1 MGEQRA
7 EGPRERIERATER
20 MGERRDAAVERMGE
34 RRDAAVERMGE
45 RRDGAVEAMA
55 TARGNAADAVATAKE
70 NTAEAVASAKASA
83 AEAIAKIKPK
93 LRGVSHEWAFF
104 LSLGLGAA
112 LIVAAEGA
120 KATVAVAIYTVSLSA
135 LFGVSALYHRV
146 TWRPEVRVW
155 MRRLDHTMIF
165 LLIAGTITPFALLV
179 LEGGF
184 AKALLIG
191 VWGAALGGIVVE
203 LIWVDAPK
211 WLAAIVYVAVG
222 LIGAVAYPEIVS
234 KAGIGAGHP
243 DRRRRRAL
251 HHRGRDLRR
260 RAPRPQPGRVRL
272 PRDLPRPGHRRGGRP
287 LRRHRVLRSARG
299 VSDAPGRIVGVGGV
313 FRRAKEPDALR
324 AFYVEQLGLPLHG
337 ETGMLTD
344 EGGITVV
351 GFFDAD
357 TEYFGPA
364 GQEAMFNFR
373 VDDLDALLA
382 KLRAAGADVDE
393 EKGVEEMEGIGRFAW
408 ITDPEGNRVELW
420 EPESP

>member
-1 MGEQRA
+1 
-7 EGPRERIERATER
+7 

-34 RRDAAVERMGE
+34 RRDAAV
-45 RRDGAVEAMA
+45 DAMA
-55 TARGNAADAVATAKE
+55 TARESAADRVATARE
-70 NTAEAVASAKASA
+70 NTADAVASAKASA
-83 AEAIAKIKPK
+83 AEAIAKVKPR

-112 LIVAAEGA
+112 LIIAAEGA
-120 KATVAVAIYTVSLSA
+120 KATVAVAIYAASLSA

-234 KAGIGAGHP
+234 KAGLGAGLLIAAGGALYIAGAVIYAAERP
-243 DRRRRRAL
+243 DPSPTVFGYHEIFHVLVIAAAAAHFAAIAFFAL
-251 HHRGRDLRR
+251 
-260 RAPRPQPGRVRL
+260 
-272 PRDLPRPGHRRGGRP
+272 
-287 LRRHRVLRSARG
+287 
-299 VSDAPGRIVGVGGV
+299 
-313 FRRAKEPDALR
+313 
-324 AFYVEQLGLPLHG
+324 
-337 ETGMLTD
+337 
-344 EGGITVV
+344 
-351 GFFDAD
+351 
-357 TEYFGPA
+357 PA
-364 GQEAMFNFR
+364 G
-373 VDDLDALLA
+373 
-382 KLRAAGADVDE
+382 
-393 EKGVEEMEGIGRFAW
+393 
-408 ITDPEGNRVELW
+408 
-420 EPESP
+420 